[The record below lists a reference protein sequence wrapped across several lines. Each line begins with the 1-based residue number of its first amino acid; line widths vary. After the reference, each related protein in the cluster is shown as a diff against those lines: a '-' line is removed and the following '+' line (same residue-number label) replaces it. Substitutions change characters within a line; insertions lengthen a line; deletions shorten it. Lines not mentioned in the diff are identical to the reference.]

1 MKQILIADDHEVV
14 KSGLRAI
21 IESRPDWAVCGEA
34 VNGRDAFARTLET
47 KPDVAILD
55 YSMPFMTG
63 VEVSRRIRSSHL
75 RTEVLILTMHESEA
89 ILAEVLMAGVRG
101 FLLKSDARGHLIA
114 AIEALLEHRPY
125 FTSMVLE
132 KLLQDYQLRKRD
144 RPAIELSSREQNVVQ
159 LVAEGHTNRSIG
171 VVLDL
176 SVKTVETHRASAM
189 RKLGVSSTAEL
200 VRYAIR
206 TKLIGP

>member
-34 VNGRDAFARTLET
+34 VNGRDAFARALET

-63 VEVSRRIRSSHL
+63 VEVSRRIKSNHL

-89 ILAEVLMAGVRG
+89 IC
-101 FLLKSDARGHLIA
+101 
-114 AIEALLEHRPY
+114 
-125 FTSMVLE
+125 
-132 KLLQDYQLRKRD
+132 
-144 RPAIELSSREQNVVQ
+144 
-159 LVAEGHTNRSIG
+159 
-171 VVLDL
+171 
-176 SVKTVETHRASAM
+176 
-189 RKLGVSSTAEL
+189 
-200 VRYAIR
+200 
-206 TKLIGP
+206 